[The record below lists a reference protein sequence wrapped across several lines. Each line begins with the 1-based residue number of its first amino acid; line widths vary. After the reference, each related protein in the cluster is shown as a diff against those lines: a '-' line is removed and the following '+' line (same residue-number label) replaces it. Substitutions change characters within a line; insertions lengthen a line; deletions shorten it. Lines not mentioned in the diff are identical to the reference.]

1 MTNHIKP
8 IAIAAVFL
16 VGCAVGG
23 ASSQFVVP
31 QASAQQQAT
40 MTKWEYNCF
49 AEWSG
54 ITERSNQLG
63 AEGWEMVA
71 AAGAGAGSGVTMS
84 RKMVWCFKRPR
95 P

>member
-1 MTNHIKP
+1 MTKHVGP

-16 VGCAVGG
+16 VGCALGG
-23 ASSQFVVP
+23 AASQFVVP

-40 MTKWEYNCF
+40 MTKWEYSCF

-63 AEGWEMVA
+63 AEG
-71 AAGAGAGSGVTMS
+71 
-84 RKMVWCFKRPR
+84 
-95 P
+95 